1 MLDILQYLYEHYLVD
16 DHYPDTQVLALR
28 LSTAGFDQAEID
40 QALEWLDGLSALDP
54 EAESAFTPHGA
65 RVYNAHE
72 LSRLAPEGRGFLA
85 YLENAGLLSPYAREW
100 VIERALA
107 LSDAEVPAEK
117 IKWIALIALWK
128 LKGALS
134 TLWLEDLVREGEAAP
149 DTLH

>member
-1 MLDILQYLYEHYLVD
+1 MLDILQYLYEHSLVD
-16 DHYPDTQVLALR
+16 DHSPDTQALALR
-28 LSTAGFDQAEID
+28 LSTAGFDPAEID

-54 EAESAFTPHGA
+54 EAEAAFAHQGV

-85 YLENAGLLSPYAREW
+85 SLENAGLLSPYAREW

-107 LSDAEVPAEK
+107 LTDAEVPAGK
-117 IKWIALIALWK
+117 IKWIALIVLWK

-134 TLWLEDLVREGEAAP
+134 ALWLEDLVREEGAAS

>member
-16 DHYPDTQVLALR
+16 DHYPDTQALGLK

-54 EAESAFTPHGA
+54 EAEAAFAPHGA

-107 LSDAEVPAEK
+107 LGDAEVPAEK

-134 TLWLEDLVREGEAAP
+134 ALWLEDLVREEDAAP